1 MKIEKHYI
9 PQPPPQK
16 EYVVRMTEAEFKTFQ
31 FLMKRN
37 IVIPEALLAARFKE
51 NVEDVKAFMRAF
63 DAAGGE

>member
-1 MKIEKHYI
+1 MKIEKRTLP
-9 PQPPPQK
+9 PQPVER